1 MWINFEEDSGESCDI
16 VRDLCCCDEAQGL
29 ALFSEFTQ
37 KDRTN
42 GYTMEECEGE
52 LRSIMN
58 IVFTRTNGYTMEE
71 CEGELRSIMNI
82 VFTDKLTDKT
92 SRVPCSLELTAINP
106 TGHFVS
112 MNYQRYVLGL
122 PIGGISFYICSR
134 AASDSEVRSLISEL
148 LNAPTKKY
156 RAIGAAQE
164 FFPS

>member
-37 KDRTN
+37 KD
-42 GYTMEECEGE
+42 
-52 LRSIMN
+52 
-58 IVFTRTNGYTMEE
+58 RTNGYTMEE

>member
-52 LRSIMN
+52 
-58 IVFTRTNGYTMEE
+58 VQ
-71 CEGELRSIMNI
+71 SIMNI
-82 VFTDKLTDKT
+82 VFTDQWTDED
-92 SRVPCSLELTAINP
+92 SRIPCSLEIIAMNP

>member
-1 MWINFEEDSGESCDI
+1 MWINFEEDSPESCDVVMDI
-16 VRDLCCCDEAQGL
+16 CCCDEAEGL
-29 ALFSEFTQ
+29 ALFDEFTQ

-42 GYTMEECEGE
+42 GYTLEECEGE
-52 LRSIMN
+52 VQSIMN
-58 IVFTRTNGYTMEE
+58 IVFA
-71 CEGELRSIMNI
+71 
-82 VFTDKLTDKT
+82 DKLTDKT
-92 SRVPCSLELTAINP
+92 SRVPCSLELKAINP

-134 AASDSEVRSLISEL
+134 AASDTEVCSFISEL
-148 LNAPTKKY
+148 FNAPTKKY

>member
-1 MWINFEEDSGESCDI
+1 MHMWINFEEDSGESCDI

-37 KDRTN
+37 KD
-42 GYTMEECEGE
+42 
-52 LRSIMN
+52 
-58 IVFTRTNGYTMEE
+58 RTNGYTMEE